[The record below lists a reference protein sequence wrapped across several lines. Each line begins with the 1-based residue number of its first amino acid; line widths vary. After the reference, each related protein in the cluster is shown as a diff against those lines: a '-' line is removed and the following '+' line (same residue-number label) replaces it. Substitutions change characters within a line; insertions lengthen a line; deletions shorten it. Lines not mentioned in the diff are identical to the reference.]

1 MVVLQEKELMRE
13 VLKRVLGY
21 FGRDRRRK
29 QGPSL
34 LGMESSFHKDVPD
47 AEEIRKAVQEA
58 KEVFKKSK
66 NG

>member
-1 MVVLQEKELMRE
+1 MVVLQERELMRE

-34 LGMESSFHKDVPD
+34 LGMESSNHKDIPD
-47 AEEIRKAVQEA
+47 AEEIRRAVQEA

-66 NG
+66 